1 MFGWWDGGRDPRVI
15 GVVSGE
21 EYDWAVGGGDWGN
34 VVAGGSGFTNLIS
47 WGRTNWP

>member
-1 MFGWWDGGRDPRVI
+1 MFGWWSGDPRLI

-21 EYDWAVGGGDWGN
+21 ETDWIFPFSSEMGN
-34 VVAGGSGFTNLIS
+34 VCAGGSGFTNLVA